1 MTKNEATQILA
12 LEAQLLDAKKSL
24 RDEFAMAALTGE
36 IANSA
41 HEPLG
46 NIDMPRL
53 AAWAYRIADAMM
65 EARKK

>member
-1 MTKNEATQILA
+1 MRKNEATRILA
-12 LEAQLLDAKKSL
+12 LQAHLVDAKKTL
-24 RDEFAMAALTGE
+24 HDEFAMAALTGE